1 MVNLVRYLFGFVKIK
16 IISEKPE
23 ILLNK
28 LISSGIS
35 VWSTERHKDSI
46 LLCLSFKD
54 YLKIRK
60 LRKGIKVKSKVRII
74 AKKGIKQDIKK
85 INFRKSI
92 AVGIVLVLVINVFLS
107 NFIWVVDVTGA
118 GEISKSEIVKECAKI
133 GIKEGVYKSKINTYD
148 SAQKIALRFN
158 RIAWVS
164 VNIEGSKL
172 TVNISE
178 SEESKKDGNTACNII
193 ATADGVIKS
202 VKEIKGTKCV
212 EAGQTVNKGDILI
225 SGVET
230 VGNIVRYVFSKGEVL
245 AETHRKFETKVY
257 KNTTVNTFSGNT
269 EDRKVFE
276 FFGIK
281 IPLYLNNVDKTDNSF
296 LKRKVLIFKET
307 EIPIS
312 VSTRTF
318 YLYNKTKI
326 VLNEDEALNLAKS
339 KFVNDIKNSKIIKI
353 MTYDIDVLETEKYYN
368 FVLNLT
374 CLEDIGET
382 YNIEIPND

>member
-1 MVNLVRYLFGFVKIK
+1 MVNLIRYLFGFVKIK

-35 VWSTERHKDSI
+35 VWSTERRKDYI
-46 LLCLSFKD
+46 LLCLSVKD

-60 LRKGIKVKSKVRII
+60 LRKGIKVKSTVRIV

-85 INFRKSI
+85 IKFRKSI
-92 AVGIVLVLVINVFLS
+92 AVGLIIVLIINIFLS
-107 NFIWVVDVTGA
+107 RFIWVVDVTGLKEL
-118 GEISKSEIVKECAKI
+118 GKDEIVKECAKI
-133 GIKEGVYKSKINTYD
+133 GIKEGVFKRKIDTYD
-148 SAQKIALRFN
+148 AVQKIALSFN
-158 RIAWVS
+158 EIAWVS

-172 TVNISE
+172 TVNITE
-178 SEESKKDGNTACNII
+178 SEESEKARNTSCNII
-193 ATADGVIKS
+193 ASIDGVIKS

-212 EAGQTVNKGDILI
+212 EVGQTVNKGDILI

-230 VGNIVRYVFSKGEVL
+230 VGNNVRYVFSKGEVL

-257 KNTTVNTFSGNT
+257 KKTTINTFSDNT
-269 EDRKVFE
+269 EHRNVFE

-281 IPLYLNNVDKTDNSF
+281 IPLYLKDVDFNEKSF
-296 LKRKVLIFKET
+296 LKRKALMFNDT
-307 EIPIS
+307 EIPIAL
-312 VSTRTF
+312 STRTF
-318 YLYNKTKI
+318 YIYDKTND

-339 KFVNDIKNSKIIKI
+339 KFIIDIKDSGIIEI
-353 MTYDIDVLETEKYYN
+353 MTHNITYFETEKYYN
-368 FVLNLT
+368 FTLNLT
-374 CLEDIGET
+374 CIEDIGET